1 MRDLTRELEELGR
14 RNAADVVAPPVARL
28 REAGDRRRRR
38 RHVLT
43 ATGAVAGAGLVLAG
57 VLALGGPGPLLQG
70 APPATT
76 GPAPTAT
83 AAPPPPSTTDAPP
96 ASVTTPPVATTS
108 TATGGAAVTDRPA
121 GYGAVRLGMT
131 VDEAVATGEASVS
144 TDALPIEGCTVL
156 DLAVGGTAYASDP
169 DVVNAIFFGPQMQT
183 STGLR
188 IGATLDDVLAAYP
201 GASVDE
207 PDGPDP
213 RVRVDVRAGSAYA
226 FSLDGDDRVS
236 AIELFDE
243 RREVVCTG

>member
-1 MRDLTRELEELGR
+1 MRDLTRELEELGH

-57 VLALGGPGPLLQG
+57 VLALGPGPLTQS

-76 GPAPTAT
+76 GPVPTAT
-83 AAPPPPSTTDAPP
+83 AAPPPSTTDAPP
-96 ASVTTPPVATTS
+96 ASLTTPPVATTS
-108 TATGGAAVTDRPA
+108 AATGDATADRPA

-144 TDALPIEGCTVL
+144 SGALPVEGCTVL
-156 DLAVGGTAYASDP
+156 DLESGGTAYASDP

-188 IGATLDDVLAAYP
+188 IGATLDEVLAAYP

-213 RVRVDVRAGSAYA
+213 AVRVDVRAGSAYA

-236 AIELFDE
+236 AIELFDS